1 MLCILAIVVRAAP
14 DIVGVQPV
22 AALSVTQGIVVT
34 FLLSV
39 GFVSGMRLAR

>member
-1 MLCILAIVVRAAP
+1 
-14 DIVGVQPV
+14 VQPA

-34 FLLSV
+34 FLLAV